1 MSKFLEGVDEHT
13 PEKDLDKITAAKR
26 ELQNILLKADIMADA
41 KVFKDE
47 IFVKLPSNKIIKL
60 EIIDVK
66 DVPVED
72 QEDISKKAKAL
83 SSLFNIKTPKVALP
97 GTIGDEIKT
106 TQKTALDSLRKEIGT
121 K

>member
-13 PEKDLDKITAAKR
+13 PEKDLDEITAAKR

-72 QEDISKKAKAL
+72 QEDVSKKAEAL

-97 GTIGDEIKT
+97 GTMGSKIKT
-106 TQKTALDSLRKEIGT
+106 TQKTALAEIEKALKT

>member
-13 PEKDLDKITAAKR
+13 PEKDLDEITAAKR

-47 IFVKLPSNKIIKL
+47 IFVKLPSSKIVKL

-72 QEDISKKAKAL
+72 QEDISKKAQAL
-83 SSLFNIKTPKVALP
+83 SSLFSIKTPKVALP
-97 GTIGDEIKT
+97 LTIGSKVKKT
-106 TQKTALDSLRKEIGT
+106 QNAALDSLIRDLEKT
-121 K
+121 